1 MMGTPFSRQTRSFHA
16 TFQST
21 RCFLGRHFG
30 PALRLEGEQPAS
42 SFCVSLAC
50 IVLRFPVED
59 FPMTPLEIVSD
70 DEPTAPAHGRPAPAG
85 SFVLTQEIDGLRN
98 AQQYRTSGHAARTL
112 FKRPE
117 LRVVLIVL
125 RRDAELKEHKTNQPV
140 SIQTLMGRIGV
151 ALPDGGLVQDIGGL
165 MVIEP
170 GVMHDIRALS
180 DSAFLLSMP
189 WSEHAEG

>member
-1 MMGTPFSRQTRSFHA
+1 
-16 TFQST
+16 
-21 RCFLGRHFG
+21 
-30 PALRLEGEQPAS
+30 
-42 SFCVSLAC
+42 
-50 IVLRFPVED
+50 VLRFPVED

-70 DEPTAPAHGRPAPAG
+70 DEPTAPGHGRPAPAG
-85 SFVLTQEIDGLRN
+85 SFVLIQEIDGLRN
-98 AQQYRTSGHAARTL
+98 APQYRTSGHAARTL

-125 RRDAELKEHKTNQPV
+125 RRDAELKEHRTNQPV
-140 SIQTLMGRIGV
+140 TIQTLMGRIGI
-151 ALPDGGLVQDIGGL
+151 ALPDGGLVHDIGGL
-165 MVIEP
+165 LVIEP

>member
-1 MMGTPFSRQTRSFHA
+1 
-16 TFQST
+16 
-21 RCFLGRHFG
+21 
-30 PALRLEGEQPAS
+30 
-42 SFCVSLAC
+42 
-50 IVLRFPVED
+50 
-59 FPMTPLEIVSD
+59 MTPLEIVSD
-70 DEPTAPAHGRPAPAG
+70 DEPTAPGHGRPAPAG
-85 SFVLTQEIDGLRN
+85 SFVLIQEIDGLRN
-98 AQQYRTSGHAARTL
+98 APQYRTSGHAARTL

-125 RRDAELKEHKTNQPV
+125 RRNAELKEHKTNQPV

-151 ALPDGGLVQDIGGL
+151 ALPDGGIVQDIGGL